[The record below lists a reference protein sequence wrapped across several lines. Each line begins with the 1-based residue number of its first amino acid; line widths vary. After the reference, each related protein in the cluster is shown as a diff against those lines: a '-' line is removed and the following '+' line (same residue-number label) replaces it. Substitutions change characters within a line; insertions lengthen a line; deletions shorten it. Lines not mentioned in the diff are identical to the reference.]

1 MSDNTAKSFL
11 SDHTDATTLSNSIPG
26 LTPFKPPPHRVF
38 ETSSSASENRHPEDT
53 EAPVQEGGSVLD
65 RASSGQASES
75 DQRPATASSHGSVFG
90 SGRSPPLLSL
100 FHNRQSN
107 FTDQQA
113 ILRLLADIG
122 EKVNETNLLNARMA
136 TAMTTMSEN
145 FTTMAN
151 NVNLM
156 QANFGVLAET
166 LVRQNSTIIDLLRS
180 RGPPA
185 DN

>member
-1 MSDNTAKSFL
+1 MSGTDKSFL

-38 ETSSSASENRHPEDT
+38 EISSSASENRRPEDT
-53 EAPVQEGGSVLD
+53 EAPVQEGGVVD
-65 RASSGQASES
+65 RASSGPASES
-75 DQRPATASSHGSVFG
+75 DQREATASSHGSVYG
-90 SGRSPPLLSL
+90 SGRSPPLLPL

-107 FTDQQA
+107 FTDQPA
-113 ILRLLADIG
+113 ILRHLADIG
-122 EKVNETNLLNARMA
+122 HKVNETNASNARMA

-151 NVNLM
+151 NVNVM
-156 QANFGVLAET
+156 QAAFTTLAET
-166 LVRQNSTIIDLLRS
+166 LIQQNREIIDFLRN